1 MWRDLRDLSF
11 SAVGPELGQRAKS
24 IQSDYKTSK
33 VRAAGIQALRWQGS
47 CQDNTQLSCTQSVS
61 SCTVPSPGLGLGKAA
76 RMWDLPGLALHRS
89 AVASLN
95 GTHCATEFT

>member
-33 VRAAGIQALRWQGS
+33 VRAEGIQALRLQGS

-61 SCTVPSPGLGLGKAA
+61 SCTVPSQGLQ
-76 RMWDLPGLALHRS
+76 GLAR
-89 AVASLN
+89 LN
-95 GTHCATEFT
+95 GCGTFGD